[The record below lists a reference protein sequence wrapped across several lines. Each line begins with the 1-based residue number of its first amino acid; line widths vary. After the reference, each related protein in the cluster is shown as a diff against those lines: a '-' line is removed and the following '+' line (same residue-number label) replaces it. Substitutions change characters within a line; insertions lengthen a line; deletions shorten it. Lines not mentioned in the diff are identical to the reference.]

1 MHTAMKT
8 EVRIVSAD
16 EQTDEDRR
24 LAKAAADASQRAIAE
39 AFAAGLSITVVRG
52 NRIVRVAPDG
62 TETFVQNLPS
72 STCPPAS
79 DSV

>member
-1 MHTAMKT
+1 MKS

-16 EQTDEDRR
+16 EQTEEDRL

-39 AFAAGLSITVVRG
+39 AFAAGLSITILRG

-62 TETFVQNLPS
+62 TETFVQNLS
-72 STCPPAS
+72 SSPCPPAS